1 MTESLR
7 AETAAHAAGAAPL
20 TPAAGARLRSGTAA
34 RLAGVPVS
42 TLRVWERRYGVV
54 AAPKTPTGQRLYT
67 AYDVQRLRLLRQL
80 TDRGH
85 AIGTLAMLD
94 LPALQQLAE
103 TAPPP
108 LGPATAARV
117 TVLGRSA
124 AQKLASAAP
133 GIELT
138 VWDDLDAAAAAL
150 QARGDAPVPDVLL
163 LHLPSV
169 QPQGAER
176 VLALARGVQARATV
190 LLYAFGAQLL
200 LDSLATA
207 GLVLRREPASGRDL
221 ARLVAA
227 VTRPAAPHG
236 TAATPPTD
244 AASPAPRRFSDDSLA
259 ALAEAPSTVACEC
272 PRHLAEIVM
281 QLASFERYSA
291 DCLSRTP
298 ADAALHRHLGA
309 LAGTARSMFEQA
321 LVRVMQA
328 EGQPLPAPPAPASA
342 APGA

>member
-1 MTESLR
+1 MPEPLSAPIPTR
-7 AETAAHAAGAAPL
+7 PAEAVPL

-42 TLRVWERRYGVV
+42 TLRVWERRYAVV

-67 AYDVQRLRLLRQL
+67 AHDVQRLRLMRQL

-94 LPALQQLAE
+94 LPALEQLAE

-108 LGPATAARV
+108 LVPATAARV
-117 TVLGRSA
+117 AVLGRGA
-124 AQKLASAAP
+124 AQKLLSAVP
-133 GIELT
+133 GMELT
-138 VWDDLDAAAAAL
+138 VWDDPDAADAALDAGGLAS
-150 QARGDAPVPDVLL
+150 RPDVLL

-169 QPQGAER
+169 QPHHAER
-176 VLALARGVQARATV
+176 VLALARRVQAGATV

-200 LDSLATA
+200 LDSLAAA

-227 VTRPAAPHG
+227 VARPAAATSAAG
-236 TAATPPTD
+236 KALATPASG
-244 AASPAPRRFSDDSLA
+244 AAGPAPRRFSDDSLA
-259 ALAEAPSTVACEC
+259 ALAEIPSTVACEC

-281 QLASFERYSA
+281 QLASFERYSG
-291 DCLSRTP
+291 DCLSRSP
-298 ADAALHRHLGA
+298 VDAALHRHLGA

-321 LVRVMQA
+321 LVRVMQE
-328 EGQPLPAPPAPASA
+328 EGVPLPPAPSA
-342 APGA
+342 